1 MMWCVGSAHA
11 NFITVFFV
19 WVALIFS
26 LATTTEQQPNVGR
39 VLKQLDG
46 MKLADNTIVVFT
58 SPRLTSQK
66 LSDACGR

>member
-1 MMWCVGSAHA
+1 M
-11 NFITVFFV
+11 
-19 WVALIFS
+19 FS
-26 LATTTEQQPNVGR
+26 LATTTEQQPNVR
-39 VLKQLDG
+39 QVLKQLDG

>member
-1 MMWCVGSAHA
+1 MRIFSRVL
-11 NFITVFFV
+11 FV
-19 WVALIFS
+19 WVALLFS
-26 LATTTEQQPNVGR
+26 LATAKEQQPNVGR

-46 MKLADNTIVVFT
+46 LKLADNTIVVFT